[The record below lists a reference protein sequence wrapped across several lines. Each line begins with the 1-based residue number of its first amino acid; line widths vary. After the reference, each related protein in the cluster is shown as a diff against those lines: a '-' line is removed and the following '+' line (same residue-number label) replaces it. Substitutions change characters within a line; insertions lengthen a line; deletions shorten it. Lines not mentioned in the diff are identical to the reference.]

1 MALDMETLAKF
12 MADPQG
18 TVDGLVAEYK
28 RVAGNAK
35 GEATKQRKAV
45 VDTFEKNATNNAEA
59 KEKIHEFHELLWS
72 ALDLVMFDSELTYLA
87 RSEIR
92 AASKAITAEHDYNV
106 DQLLKE
112 FTPNVSGDERD
123 TASKTKDM
131 ILGLLGIAKAQ
142 ESVLTIP
149 ENLWTE
155 YKLPSEVGTKRGRQ
169 PIHSKI
175 VFEWNGEILPDTV
188 TTNEVAHNYIS
199 SVKDGVIV
207 RWSEV
212 VKDLNNSYPNG
223 WMTVETSTTFKTGV
237 LRTLPRKP
245 DEAESDEESES
256 DESVETESDEDE

>member
-18 TVDGLVAEYK
+18 TVDELVQEYK

-45 VDTFEKNATNNAEA
+45 VDAFEKDAENNAEA
-59 KEKIHEFHELLWS
+59 KQAIQEFHELLWS
-72 ALDLVMFDSELTYLA
+72 ALDKVMFDSELTYLA

-155 YKLPSEVGTKRGRQ
+155 YKLPSEPGTKRGRQ

-175 VFEWNGEILPDTV
+175 IFEWKGKVLPDTV

-199 SVKDGVIV
+199 SVKEGVIV

-212 VKDLNNSYPNG
+212 VKDLNDRYPKG
-223 WMTVETSTTFKTGV
+223 WMSVETTSVFPTGT

-245 DEAESDEESES
+245 DETEESDDST
-256 DESVETESDEDE
+256 DVVEDEDE